1 MYLHVGGGRSV
12 RKKEIVGIF
21 DLDTATVS
29 RHTKRYMNQ
38 MAKEGRVSY
47 TDADL
52 PRSFVLIERDGV
64 ASVELSRI
72 SPSGLC
78 SRMRE
83 GYDLGKDT
91 PEKL

>member
-12 RKKEIVGIF
+12 RKREIIGIF

-29 RHTKRYMNQ
+29 RHTKKYMNK
-38 MAKEGRVSY
+38 MSRTGRVSY

-52 PRSFVLIERDGV
+52 PRSFVLTVTDGEEH
-64 ASVELSRI
+64 VELSRI

-78 SRMRE
+78 SRTRD
-83 GYDLGKDT
+83 GYDASR
-91 PEKL
+91 E